1 MNSKVQQ
8 TQMIT
13 HRKVAYVVAAFIVA
27 ALLGYVPRYVGL
39 LDNILEIIASDS
51 GKAAG
56 GLVMLLFAGFSG
68 VFIIA
73 RPAAYNRDY
82 SPRFSQTKE
91 KLMTKGHW
99 RIIGYAMI
107 VMLFSIFELIID

>member
-1 MNSKVQQ
+1 
-8 TQMIT
+8 MIT

-27 ALLGYVPRYVGL
+27 ALLGYVPRYTSL
-39 LDNILEIIASDS
+39 LDNILDIITSDDPRGAIGVLVILFIGIS
-51 GKAAG
+51 G
-56 GLVMLLFAGFSG
+56 LFM
-68 VFIIA
+68 IA

>member
-1 MNSKVQQ
+1 
-8 TQMIT
+8 MIT
-13 HRKVAYVVAAFIVA
+13 HRKIAYVMAAFIIA
-27 ALLGYVPRYVGL
+27 ALLGYVPRYTGL
-39 LDNILEIIASDS
+39 LDNILEIIASGS

-56 GLVMLLFAGFSG
+56 GLVMILFAGVSG

-91 KLMTKGHW
+91 KIMTKHQW
-99 RIIGYAMI
+99 RIIGYVLV
-107 VMLFSIFELIID
+107 VMLFSVFELISD